1 MQPPLDPTH
10 VIEVPVTTWHCEFC
24 EPFGG
29 EGAYTSMDWVR
40 AEKLYGE
47 GYGMC
52 QSCYQIYRRT
62 SGNPVSA

>member
-1 MQPPLDPTH
+1 MPRPLDPAL
-10 VIEVPVTTWHCEFC
+10 VKPVTTEIEYCEFC

-40 AEKLYGE
+40 AEELYGE
-47 GYGMC
+47 GFGMC

-62 SGNPVSA
+62 NGDQVSG